1 MIIKPI
7 TADKFRSDV
16 EAFCKKYKMSRR
28 DVGVRSL
35 NDPAFFLRIQKE
47 KSPTLA
53 RVERVYDF
61 MIAYERSQLDVPE
74 GEWPRLDG

>member
-7 TADKFRSDV
+7 TAQLFRKDV
-16 EAFCKKYKMSRR
+16 DEFCKKYDLSRR
-28 DVGVRSL
+28 EVGVKAL
-35 NDPAFFLRIQKE
+35 NDSAFFLRLQQE

-61 MIAYERSQLDVPE
+61 MIEYEKTHTA
-74 GEWPRLDG
+74 DG